1 MRRPA
6 TGPRRRK
13 DVITFSKLLTEDEQQ
28 QFMVYL
34 KKRAVTVRGKGVYLI
49 CDILL
54 NTGLRIVEL
63 AALRVQDTPLVLN
76 ENVIEVYMGKGRKD
90 RSIPVSQRLADAI
103 RNYIKK
109 VRPKTLPRHIRR
121 GDVTKPVFYS
131 RNHRPYLQRVT
142 IVNKK
147 TGEYKERTR
156 ASTALY
162 KAIHILAMSAG
173 ITKLIHPHMFR
184 HTFAV
189 NALKSG
195 IDIYRLC
202 DLMGHSDITITA
214 KYLHIVDTQ
223 PKKLGE
229 RLDRYFDYLF

>member
-1 MRRPA
+1 MRRPP

-13 DVITFSKLLTEDEQQ
+13 DVITFSKLLTEAEQQ

-34 KKRAVTVRGKGVYLI
+34 KKNTASVRGKGIYLI

-63 AALRVQDTPLVLN
+63 ASLRVQYTPIVLG

-103 RNYIKK
+103 RNYVKN
-109 VRPKTLPRHIRR
+109 VRPKTLPRYIRR
-121 GDVTKPVFYS
+121 SDVTKPVFYN
-131 RNHRPYLQRVT
+131 RNHRPYLQQVT
-142 IVNKK
+142 TANKI
-147 TGEYKERTR
+147 TGECKERTR

-162 KAIHILAMSAG
+162 KAIHILAMNAG
-173 ITKLIHPHMFR
+173 IKKPVHPHMFR

-189 NALKSG
+189 NALKNG

-229 RLDRYFDYLF
+229 KLDRHFDYLF